1 MAAEQIK
8 LKCAFRTGALLVVV
22 LLQAVAYGT
31 ATGVFLS
38 YIPDPATNVVPNVPP
53 ETYFHYVVDIDSV
66 TQPTLIRIKQEPYVV
81 VKVSN
86 FEFCTVIWS
95 NKHLLRRVP
104 ARRAIKDFCRSI
116 RQSGKEMAT
125 ATEVTSELD
134 VTATGE
140 SGKALR
146 AEARLAERQHPS
158 AEALN
163 LKKLTEWCKHRK
175 HIDNK
180 LVRVYLS
187 DICSNLGKTAPTTL
201 PAKSFGPLT
210 AVPVTTD
217 TTTDPTTEAETDV
230 TSKGAYASQPAVS
243 GVEPKMG
250 GASNYSHIDLTIEI
264 CQNLHILDIPQPTR
278 RVMGIFC
285 RLQYRTENK
294 AVMAMEGTSN
304 TTQPSDLKAQHR
316 RFFKLR
322 VCPHLEQAKEL
333 KFLSSNLPSYC
344 KDLANE
350 GTDMSAESYGTV
362 TFAQVA
368 KDADPM
374 TETVT
379 LKTAYTYNAQS
390 AVTSLKP
397 EMGAAYNISDTEL
410 GLLLCENFHLVDN
423 SVPFMARRALLLYCK
438 IMNLTDTG
446 TSTAAATEVM
456 SAPKLT
462 TTAAAGT
469 SEGPFDTSRVPDTE
483 QAATSVT
490 QQEEASSHISSLTK
504 LREVCRHLN
513 QVKNK
518 MFGPFI
524 PGLCKHVDEPDVSAE
539 SNGTVTAAQVTRDAD
554 PMTDA
559 VTLKTAYTYS
569 AQSAVTSLKPE
580 TGATHNISDTEL
592 GLLVCQNLLLL
603 DNSVSYIARR
613 ALAHYCKII
622 NPTDTATSTA
632 AATEVM
638 SAPKLTTTAAAGTSE
653 GPFDTSRVPDAE
665 QAATSLTQQE
675 EPSSH
680 ISSLTKLS
688 QLCRHQSE
696 VKNKMFGPFLPGLCK
711 HVAEPDKDMSA
722 ESNGTVTTAQ
732 VTKDADPITEAVT
745 LKTAYIH
752 SAQSVVTSLK
762 PEMGTAYNISN
773 TELGVLVCENLHL
786 IDNSVSFL
794 ARRTLGLYC
803 KIMNL
808 TGTGT
813 STAAA
818 TEVMSAPKLTT
829 TAAAGTSEEPF
840 DTSRVPDTEEAATS
854 LTQQEEP
861 SSHIS
866 SLTKLRQLC
875 RHLNQVKNKMFG
887 PFLPGLCKHVNE
899 TDMSAESNGTVT
911 AGQVTRDADPMTEA
925 VTLKTAYTYSAQS
938 AVTSLKPETGAT
950 HNISDTELGLL
961 VCQNLL
967 LLDNSVSYIARR
979 TLAHYCKII
988 NPTGTGTST
997 AAATEVMSAPKLTT
1011 TAAAGTSEGPFDTS
1025 RVPDAELAAT
1035 SVTQQEE
1042 PSSHISSLTKLRQL
1056 CRHQS
1061 EVKNKMFGP
1070 FLPGLCKHVAEPG
1083 STSQPH
1089 KLMTSSSS
1097 GEPVK
1102 ESNDESVDEAGDG
1115 STDEAAQPTTLMTN
1129 TRRHESID
1137 ESINKSYE
1145 ECGFELYDDIVIY

>member
-31 ATGVFLS
+31 ATGVYLS

-86 FEFCTVIWS
+86 LEFCTVIWS

-125 ATEVTSELD
+125 ATEVTSVLD

-217 TTTDPTTEAETDV
+217 TTTDPTTEAEADV

-333 KFLSSNLPSYC
+333 KFLSSNLPRYC

-350 GTDMSAESYGTV
+350 GTDMSAESYGTA
-362 TFAQVA
+362 TFAQVT

-390 AVTSLKP
+390 AVPSLKP

-410 GLLLCENFHLVDN
+410 GLLVCQNFHLIDN
-423 SVPFMARRALLLYCK
+423 SMPFMARRALLLYCK
-438 IMNLTDTG
+438 IMN
-446 TSTAAATEVM
+446 
-456 SAPKLT
+456 
-462 TTAAAGT
+462 
-469 SEGPFDTSRVPDTE
+469 F
-483 QAATSVT
+483 
-490 QQEEASSHISSLTK
+490 
-504 LREVCRHLN
+504 
-513 QVKNK
+513 
-518 MFGPFI
+518 
-524 PGLCKHVDEPDVSAE
+524 
-539 SNGTVTAAQVTRDAD
+539 
-554 PMTDA
+554 
-559 VTLKTAYTYS
+559 
-569 AQSAVTSLKPE
+569 
-580 TGATHNISDTEL
+580 
-592 GLLVCQNLLLL
+592 
-603 DNSVSYIARR
+603 
-613 ALAHYCKII
+613 
-622 NPTDTATSTA
+622 
-632 AATEVM
+632 
-638 SAPKLTTTAAAGTSE
+638 
-653 GPFDTSRVPDAE
+653 
-665 QAATSLTQQE
+665 
-675 EPSSH
+675 
-680 ISSLTKLS
+680 
-688 QLCRHQSE
+688 
-696 VKNKMFGPFLPGLCK
+696 
-711 HVAEPDKDMSA
+711 
-722 ESNGTVTTAQ
+722 
-732 VTKDADPITEAVT
+732 
-745 LKTAYIH
+745 
-752 SAQSVVTSLK
+752 
-762 PEMGTAYNISN
+762 
-773 TELGVLVCENLHL
+773 
-786 IDNSVSFL
+786 
-794 ARRTLGLYC
+794 
-803 KIMNL
+803 
-808 TGTGT
+808 
-813 STAAA
+813 
-818 TEVMSAPKLTT
+818 
-829 TAAAGTSEEPF
+829 
-840 DTSRVPDTEEAATS
+840 
-854 LTQQEEP
+854 
-861 SSHIS
+861 
-866 SLTKLRQLC
+866 
-875 RHLNQVKNKMFG
+875 
-887 PFLPGLCKHVNE
+887 

-911 AGQVTRDADPMTEA
+911 AAEVTRDADPMTEA

-967 LLDNSVSYIARR
+967 LLDNSVSFIARW

-988 NPTGTGTST
+988 NPTVTATST

-1011 TAAAGTSEGPFDTS
+1011 TAAAGTSEEPFDTS

-1070 FLPGLCKHVAEPG
+1070 FLPGLCKHVAEPDM
-1083 STSQPH
+1083 SA
-1089 KLMTSSSS
+1089 
-1097 GEPVK
+1097 
-1102 ESNDESVDEAGDG
+1102 ESNGTV
-1115 STDEAAQPTTLMTN
+1115 TAAQVTRDADPMTEAVTLKTAYTYSAQSAVTSLKPETGATHN
-1129 TRRHESID
+1129 ISDT
-1137 ESINKSYE
+1137 
-1145 ECGFELYDDIVIY
+1145 ELGLLVCQNPLLLDNSVSFIA

>member
-622 NPTDTATSTA
+622 NPT
-632 AATEVM
+632 
-638 SAPKLTTTAAAGTSE
+638 
-653 GPFDTSRVPDAE
+653 
-665 QAATSLTQQE
+665 
-675 EPSSH
+675 
-680 ISSLTKLS
+680 
-688 QLCRHQSE
+688 
-696 VKNKMFGPFLPGLCK
+696 
-711 HVAEPDKDMSA
+711 
-722 ESNGTVTTAQ
+722 
-732 VTKDADPITEAVT
+732 
-745 LKTAYIH
+745 
-752 SAQSVVTSLK
+752 
-762 PEMGTAYNISN
+762 
-773 TELGVLVCENLHL
+773 
-786 IDNSVSFL
+786 
-794 ARRTLGLYC
+794 
-803 KIMNL
+803 
-808 TGTGT
+808 GTGT

-1137 ESINKSYE
+1137 ESINKSVLHQIMA
-1145 ECGFELYDDIVIY
+1145 GDVSSVFITVFRDFFTRSLT

>member
-31 ATGVFLS
+31 ATGVYLS

-86 FEFCTVIWS
+86 LEFCTVIWS

-125 ATEVTSELD
+125 ATEVTSVLD

-217 TTTDPTTEAETDV
+217 TTTDPTTEAEADV

-285 RLQYRTENK
+285 RLQYRT
-294 AVMAMEGTSN
+294 
-304 TTQPSDLKAQHR
+304 
-316 RFFKLR
+316 
-322 VCPHLEQAKEL
+322 
-333 KFLSSNLPSYC
+333 
-344 KDLANE
+344 
-350 GTDMSAESYGTV
+350 GTDMSAESYGTA
-362 TFAQVA
+362 TFAQVT

-390 AVTSLKP
+390 AVPSLKP

-410 GLLLCENFHLVDN
+410 GLLVCQNFHLIDN
-423 SVPFMARRALLLYCK
+423 SMPFMARRALLLYCK
-438 IMNLTDTG
+438 IMNFTDTG

-456 SAPKLT
+456 SARKLT

-469 SEGPFDTSRVPDTE
+469 SEEPFDTSRVPDTE

-490 QQEEASSHISSLTK
+490 QQEEPSSHISSLTK

-518 MFGPFI
+518 MFGPFL
-524 PGLCKHVDEPDVSAE
+524 PGLCKHVD
-539 SNGTVTAAQVTRDAD
+539 
-554 PMTDA
+554 
-559 VTLKTAYTYS
+559 
-569 AQSAVTSLKPE
+569 KP
-580 TGATHNISDTEL
+580 
-592 GLLVCQNLLLL
+592 
-603 DNSVSYIARR
+603 
-613 ALAHYCKII
+613 
-622 NPTDTATSTA
+622 
-632 AATEVM
+632 
-638 SAPKLTTTAAAGTSE
+638 
-653 GPFDTSRVPDAE
+653 
-665 QAATSLTQQE
+665 
-675 EPSSH
+675 
-680 ISSLTKLS
+680 
-688 QLCRHQSE
+688 
-696 VKNKMFGPFLPGLCK
+696 
-711 HVAEPDKDMSA
+711 
-722 ESNGTVTTAQ
+722 
-732 VTKDADPITEAVT
+732 
-745 LKTAYIH
+745 
-752 SAQSVVTSLK
+752 
-762 PEMGTAYNISN
+762 
-773 TELGVLVCENLHL
+773 
-786 IDNSVSFL
+786 
-794 ARRTLGLYC
+794 
-803 KIMNL
+803 
-808 TGTGT
+808 
-813 STAAA
+813 
-818 TEVMSAPKLTT
+818 
-829 TAAAGTSEEPF
+829 
-840 DTSRVPDTEEAATS
+840 
-854 LTQQEEP
+854 
-861 SSHIS
+861 
-866 SLTKLRQLC
+866 
-875 RHLNQVKNKMFG
+875 
-887 PFLPGLCKHVNE
+887 
-899 TDMSAESNGTVT
+899 DMSAESNGTVT
-911 AGQVTRDADPMTEA
+911 AAEVTRDADPMTEA

-967 LLDNSVSYIARR
+967 LLDNSVSFIARW

-988 NPTGTGTST
+988 NPTVTATST

-1011 TAAAGTSEGPFDTS
+1011 TAAAGTSEEPFDTS

-1070 FLPGLCKHVAEPG
+1070 FLPGLCKHVAEPDM
-1083 STSQPH
+1083 SA
-1089 KLMTSSSS
+1089 
-1097 GEPVK
+1097 
-1102 ESNDESVDEAGDG
+1102 ESNGTV
-1115 STDEAAQPTTLMTN
+1115 TAAQVTRDADPMTEAVTLKTAYTYSAQSAVTSLKPETGATHN
-1129 TRRHESID
+1129 ISDT
-1137 ESINKSYE
+1137 
-1145 ECGFELYDDIVIY
+1145 ELGLLVCQNPLLLDNSVSFIA

>member
-31 ATGVFLS
+31 ATGVFLR
-38 YIPDPATNVVPNVPP
+38 YVPDPNVPP
-53 ETYFHYVVDIDSV
+53 ETYFRYVADIDSSRQSTV
-66 TQPTLIRIKQEPYVV
+66 IRIKQEPYVV

-86 FEFCTVIWS
+86 LEFCTVIWS

-104 ARRAIKDFCRSI
+104 ARRAVKDFCRSI

-125 ATEVTSELD
+125 ATEVTSVLD

-180 LVRVYLS
+180 LVRVYLP

-201 PAKSFGPLT
+201 PAKSFGPVT
-210 AVPVTTD
+210 AD

-243 GVEPKMG
+243 GVKPKMG
-250 GASNYSHIDLTIEI
+250 GASNYSHIDLAIEI
-264 CQNLHILDIPQPTR
+264 CQNLHILDIPQPER

-294 AVMAMEGTSN
+294 AVMAMGGTSN

-362 TFAQVA
+362 TFAQVT

-397 EMGAAYNISDTEL
+397 EMGATHNISDTEL
-410 GLLLCENFHLVDN
+410 GLLLCQNFHLIDN
-423 SVPFMARRALLLYCK
+423 SVPFMARRALLLHCK

-456 SAPKLT
+456 SARKLT

-483 QAATSVT
+483 EAATSLT
-490 QQEEASSHISSLTK
+490 QQQEPSSHISSLTK

-518 MFGPFI
+518 MFGPFL
-524 PGLCKHVDEPDVSAE
+524 PGLCKHVDGPGTGTNTAAATEVMSARKLTTTAATGTSEGPFDTSRVPDTEEAATSLTQQQEPSSHISSLTKLREVCRHLNQVKNKMFGPFLPGLCKHVDGPDTDLSAE
-539 SNGTVTAAQVTRDAD
+539 SIGTVTATLVTKDAD
-554 PMTDA
+554 AITEAVTA
-559 VTLKTAYTYS
+559 VTLNTANTYG
-569 AQSAVTSLKPE
+569 AQSAVTSVEPE
-580 TGATHNISDTEL
+580 TGVTYNISDTEL

-603 DNSVSYIARR
+603 DNSVSFIARWTLR
-613 ALAHYCKII
+613 QYCKIM
-622 NPTDTATSTA
+622 NPTGTGTNTA

-638 SAPKLTTTAAAGTSE
+638 SARKLTTTAATGTSE
-653 GPFDTSRVPDAE
+653 G
-665 QAATSLTQQE
+665 
-675 EPSSH
+675 
-680 ISSLTKLS
+680 
-688 QLCRHQSE
+688 
-696 VKNKMFGPFLPGLCK
+696 
-711 HVAEPDKDMSA
+711 
-722 ESNGTVTTAQ
+722 
-732 VTKDADPITEAVT
+732 
-745 LKTAYIH
+745 
-752 SAQSVVTSLK
+752 
-762 PEMGTAYNISN
+762 
-773 TELGVLVCENLHL
+773 
-786 IDNSVSFL
+786 
-794 ARRTLGLYC
+794 
-803 KIMNL
+803 
-808 TGTGT
+808 
-813 STAAA
+813 
-818 TEVMSAPKLTT
+818 
-829 TAAAGTSEEPF
+829 PF

-854 LTQQEEP
+854 LTQQQEP

-866 SLTKLRQLC
+866 SLTKLREVC

-887 PFLPGLCKHVNE
+887 PFLPGLCKHVDGPD
-899 TDMSAESNGTVT
+899 TDLSAESIGTVT
-911 AGQVTRDADPMTEA
+911 ATLVTKDADAITEA
-925 VTLKTAYTYSAQS
+925 VTAVTLNTANTYGAQS
-938 AVTSLKPETGAT
+938 TVTSVEPETGVT
-950 HNISDTELGLL
+950 YNISDTELGLL

-967 LLDNSVSYIARR
+967 LLDNSVSFIARR
-979 TLAHYCKII
+979 TLGHYCKIM

-997 AAATEVMSAPKLTT
+997 AATTEVMSVRQLTT
-1011 TAAAGTSEGPFDTS
+1011 TAVAGSSEGPFNTS
-1025 RVPDAELAAT
+1025 RVPDAEQAAT
-1035 SVTQQEE
+1035 SLTQQQE
-1042 PSSHISSLTKLRQL
+1042 PSSHISSLTTLRQL

-1083 STSQPH
+1083 STAQPY
-1089 KLMTSSSS
+1089 KLMTSSPS
-1097 GEPVK
+1097 GEPIK
-1102 ESNDESVDEAGDG
+1102 ESNDESVDEAVDE

-1137 ESINKSYE
+1137 ESINKSHE
-1145 ECGFELYDDIVIY
+1145 ECDLELYDDIVTY

>member
-350 GTDMSAESYGTV
+350 
-362 TFAQVA
+362 
-368 KDADPM
+368 
-374 TETVT
+374 
-379 LKTAYTYNAQS
+379 
-390 AVTSLKP
+390 
-397 EMGAAYNISDTEL
+397 
-410 GLLLCENFHLVDN
+410 
-423 SVPFMARRALLLYCK
+423 
-438 IMNLTDTG
+438 DTG

-1137 ESINKSYE
+1137 ESINKSVLHQIMA
-1145 ECGFELYDDIVIY
+1145 GDVSSVFITVFRDFFTRSLT

>member
-31 ATGVFLS
+31 ATGVFLR
-38 YIPDPATNVVPNVPP
+38 YVPDPNVPP
-53 ETYFHYVVDIDSV
+53 ETYFRYVADIDSSRQSTV
-66 TQPTLIRIKQEPYVV
+66 IRIKQEPYVV

-86 FEFCTVIWS
+86 LEFCTVIWS

-104 ARRAIKDFCRSI
+104 ARRAVKDFCRSI

-125 ATEVTSELD
+125 ATEVTSVLD

-180 LVRVYLS
+180 LVRVYLP

-201 PAKSFGPLT
+201 PAKSFGPVT
-210 AVPVTTD
+210 AD

-243 GVEPKMG
+243 GVKPKMG
-250 GASNYSHIDLTIEI
+250 GASNYSHIDLAIEI
-264 CQNLHILDIPQPTR
+264 CQNLHILDIPQPER

-294 AVMAMEGTSN
+294 AVMAMGGTSN

-362 TFAQVA
+362 TFAQVT

-397 EMGAAYNISDTEL
+397 EMGATHNISDTEL
-410 GLLLCENFHLVDN
+410 GLLLCQNFHLIDN
-423 SVPFMARRALLLYCK
+423 SVPFMARRALLLHCK

-456 SAPKLT
+456 SARKLT

-483 QAATSVT
+483 EAATSLT
-490 QQEEASSHISSLTK
+490 QQQEPSSHISSLTK

-518 MFGPFI
+518 MFGPFL
-524 PGLCKHVDEPDVSAE
+524 PGLCKHVDGPDTDLSAE
-539 SNGTVTAAQVTRDAD
+539 SIGTVTATLVTKDAD
-554 PMTDA
+554 AITEAVTA
-559 VTLKTAYTYS
+559 VTLNTANTYG
-569 AQSAVTSLKPE
+569 AQSAVTSVEPE
-580 TGATHNISDTEL
+580 TGVTYNISDTELGLLVCQNLHLLDNSVSFIARWTLRQYCKIMNPTGTGTNTAAATEVMSARKLTTTAATGTSEGPFDTSRVPDTEEAATSLTQQQEPSSHISSLTKLREVCRHLNQVKNKMFGPFLPGLCKHVDGPDTDLSAESIGTVTATLVTKDADAITEAVTAVTLNTANTYGAQSAVTSVEPETGVTYNISDTEL

-603 DNSVSYIARR
+603 DNSVSFIARWTLR
-613 ALAHYCKII
+613 QYCKIM
-622 NPTDTATSTA
+622 NPTGTGTNTA

-638 SAPKLTTTAAAGTSE
+638 SARKLTTTAATGTSE
-653 GPFDTSRVPDAE
+653 G
-665 QAATSLTQQE
+665 
-675 EPSSH
+675 
-680 ISSLTKLS
+680 
-688 QLCRHQSE
+688 
-696 VKNKMFGPFLPGLCK
+696 
-711 HVAEPDKDMSA
+711 
-722 ESNGTVTTAQ
+722 
-732 VTKDADPITEAVT
+732 
-745 LKTAYIH
+745 
-752 SAQSVVTSLK
+752 
-762 PEMGTAYNISN
+762 
-773 TELGVLVCENLHL
+773 
-786 IDNSVSFL
+786 
-794 ARRTLGLYC
+794 
-803 KIMNL
+803 
-808 TGTGT
+808 
-813 STAAA
+813 
-818 TEVMSAPKLTT
+818 
-829 TAAAGTSEEPF
+829 PF

-854 LTQQEEP
+854 LTQQQEP

-866 SLTKLRQLC
+866 SLTKLREVC

-887 PFLPGLCKHVNE
+887 PFLPGLCKHV
-899 TDMSAESNGTVT
+899 DG
-911 AGQVTRDADPMTEA
+911 P
-925 VTLKTAYTYSAQS
+925 
-938 AVTSLKPETGAT
+938 
-950 HNISDTELGLL
+950 
-961 VCQNLL
+961 
-967 LLDNSVSYIARR
+967 
-979 TLAHYCKII
+979 
-988 NPTGTGTST
+988 GTGTST
-997 AAATEVMSAPKLTT
+997 AATTEVMSVRQLTT
-1011 TAAAGTSEGPFDTS
+1011 TAVAGSSEGPFNTS
-1025 RVPDAELAAT
+1025 RVPDAEQAAT
-1035 SVTQQEE
+1035 SLTQQQE
-1042 PSSHISSLTKLRQL
+1042 PSSHISSLTTLRQL

-1083 STSQPH
+1083 STAQPY
-1089 KLMTSSSS
+1089 KLMTSSPS
-1097 GEPVK
+1097 GEPIK
-1102 ESNDESVDEAGDG
+1102 ESNDESVDEAVDE

-1137 ESINKSYE
+1137 ESINKSHE
-1145 ECGFELYDDIVIY
+1145 ECDLELYDDIVTY

>member
-31 ATGVFLS
+31 ATGVFLR
-38 YIPDPATNVVPNVPP
+38 YVPDPNVPP
-53 ETYFHYVVDIDSV
+53 ETYFRYVADIDSSRQSTV
-66 TQPTLIRIKQEPYVV
+66 IRIKQEPYVV

-86 FEFCTVIWS
+86 LEFCTVIWS

-104 ARRAIKDFCRSI
+104 ARRAVKDFCRSI

-125 ATEVTSELD
+125 ATEVTSVLD

-180 LVRVYLS
+180 LVRVYLP

-201 PAKSFGPLT
+201 PAKSFGPVT
-210 AVPVTTD
+210 AD

-243 GVEPKMG
+243 GVKPKMG
-250 GASNYSHIDLTIEI
+250 GASNYSHIDLAIEI
-264 CQNLHILDIPQPTR
+264 CQNLHILDIPQPER

-294 AVMAMEGTSN
+294 AVMAMGGTSN

-362 TFAQVA
+362 TFAQVT

-397 EMGAAYNISDTEL
+397 EMGATHNISDTEL
-410 GLLLCENFHLVDN
+410 GLLLCQNFHLIDN
-423 SVPFMARRALLLYCK
+423 SVPFMARRALLLHCK

-456 SAPKLT
+456 SARKLT

-483 QAATSVT
+483 EAATSLT
-490 QQEEASSHISSLTK
+490 QQQEPSSHISSLTK

-518 MFGPFI
+518 MFGPFL
-524 PGLCKHVDEPDVSAE
+524 PGLCKHVDGPDTDLSAE
-539 SNGTVTAAQVTRDAD
+539 SIGTVTATLVTKDAD
-554 PMTDA
+554 AITEAVTA
-559 VTLKTAYTYS
+559 VTLNTANTYG
-569 AQSAVTSLKPE
+569 AQSAVTSVEPE
-580 TGATHNISDTEL
+580 TGVTYNISDTELGLLVCQNLHLLDNSVSFIARWTLRQYCKIMNPTGTGTNTAAATEVMSARKLTTTAATGTSEGPFDTSRVPDTEEAATSLTQQQEPSSHISSLTKLREVCRHLNQVKNKMFGPFLPGLCKHVDGPGTGTNTAAATEVMSARKLTTTAATGTSEGPFDTSRVPDTEEAATSLTQQQEPSSHISSLTKLREVCRHLNQVKNKMFGPFLPGLCKHVDGPDTDLSAESIGTVTATLVTKDADAITEAVTAVTLNTANTYGAQSTVTSVEPETGVTYNISDTEL

-603 DNSVSYIARR
+603 DNSVSFIARR
-613 ALAHYCKII
+613 TLGHYCKIM
-622 NPTDTATSTA
+622 NPTGTGTSTA
-632 AATEVM
+632 ATTEVM
-638 SAPKLTTTAAAGTSE
+638 SVRQLTTTAVAGSSE
-653 GPFDTSRVPDAE
+653 GPFNTSRVPDAE
-665 QAATSLTQQE
+665 QAATSLTQQQ

-680 ISSLTKLS
+680 ISSLT
-688 QLCRHQSE
+688 
-696 VKNKMFGPFLPGLCK
+696 
-711 HVAEPDKDMSA
+711 
-722 ESNGTVTTAQ
+722 T
-732 VTKDADPITEAVT
+732 
-745 LKTAYIH
+745 
-752 SAQSVVTSLK
+752 
-762 PEMGTAYNISN
+762 
-773 TELGVLVCENLHL
+773 
-786 IDNSVSFL
+786 
-794 ARRTLGLYC
+794 
-803 KIMNL
+803 
-808 TGTGT
+808 
-813 STAAA
+813 
-818 TEVMSAPKLTT
+818 
-829 TAAAGTSEEPF
+829 
-840 DTSRVPDTEEAATS
+840 
-854 LTQQEEP
+854 
-861 SSHIS
+861 
-866 SLTKLRQLC
+866 
-875 RHLNQVKNKMFG
+875 
-887 PFLPGLCKHVNE
+887 
-899 TDMSAESNGTVT
+899 
-911 AGQVTRDADPMTEA
+911 
-925 VTLKTAYTYSAQS
+925 
-938 AVTSLKPETGAT
+938 
-950 HNISDTELGLL
+950 
-961 VCQNLL
+961 
-967 LLDNSVSYIARR
+967 
-979 TLAHYCKII
+979 
-988 NPTGTGTST
+988 
-997 AAATEVMSAPKLTT
+997 
-1011 TAAAGTSEGPFDTS
+1011 
-1025 RVPDAELAAT
+1025 
-1035 SVTQQEE
+1035 
-1042 PSSHISSLTKLRQL
+1042 LRQL

-1083 STSQPH
+1083 STAQPY
-1089 KLMTSSSS
+1089 KLMTSSPS
-1097 GEPVK
+1097 GEPIK
-1102 ESNDESVDEAGDG
+1102 ESNDESVDEAVDE

-1137 ESINKSYE
+1137 ESINKSHE
-1145 ECGFELYDDIVIY
+1145 ECDLELYDDIVTY